1 MDYLLSFQML
11 DVMCR
16 GLYGRVNR
24 GGMTRVEK
32 CACMKAGKSSLAGGS
47 GFVSRWRRVVPWVTL
62 QAGRRRTP
70 DDRCRIL

>member
-32 CACMKAGKSSLAGGS
+32 CACIRKR
-47 GFVSRWRRVVPWVTL
+47 VSRVWQGARVL
-62 QAGRRRTP
+62 SRAGVGWSP
-70 DDRCRIL
+70 G